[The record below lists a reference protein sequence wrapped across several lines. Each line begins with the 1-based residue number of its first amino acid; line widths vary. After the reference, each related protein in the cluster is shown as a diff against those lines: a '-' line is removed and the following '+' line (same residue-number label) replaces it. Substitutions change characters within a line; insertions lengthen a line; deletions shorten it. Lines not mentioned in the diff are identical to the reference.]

1 MESQETA
8 WRSRGRRADFAR
20 CHGTWPT
27 RGNDWIE
34 FIGEGMIFPFSYLL
48 FEVSLFRV
56 FYKLHIYL
64 VEGSG
69 DPGGLLEVGILS
81 GLVWQC
87 AHAPLIVV

>member
-1 MESQETA
+1 MESQETT

-34 FIGEGMIFPFSYLL
+34 FIGEGMIFPLSYLL
-48 FEVSLFRV
+48 FEVSLLRV

-69 DPGGLLEVGILS
+69 VFGRPVGGCNPS